1 MRIDIIG
8 GGPAGLYFAILAKKR
23 FPAATID
30 VVERNVADDTFGFG
44 IVLSDETLANLKAAD
59 EPSYR
64 EIAAKFAY
72 WDDIFVQF
80 RGHLMKSSG
89 HGFSGIKRIT
99 LLQILQRR
107 ASVLGVRVRYGTE
120 DPGIDAHR
128 GAQLVVAADGANSSL
143 RERHR
148 ERFVPKVD
156 LRSNRFVWL
165 GANLSLP
172 GFFYSFRENEHGLW
186 NMHAYM
192 YAPGESTIVIETTDD
207 AWRRSGLAIDDE
219 SATAACRT
227 SFQRGIERRLRA
239 DQPVAVAA
247 VSDDHAGDVASAR
260 ERHADRFVGRRCSH
274 GALRDR
280 LGHQASARGRDR
292 AA

>member
-1 MRIDIIG
+1 MLSQCASTSSA
-8 GGPAGLYFAILAKKR
+8 AGRQGCISR
-23 FPAATID
+23 FLRRRVCRPRPID
-30 VVERNVADDTFGFG
+30 VVERNAADDTFGFG

-64 EIAAKFAY
+64 EIAANFAY

-80 RGHLMKSSG
+80 RGHTMKSSG

-128 GAQLVVAADGANSSL
+128 GAQLVVAADGANSAI
-143 RERHR
+143 RAQHNEH
-148 ERFVPKVD
+148 FAPTVD

-165 GANLSLP
+165 GANFSLP

-207 AWRRSGLAIDDE
+207 TWRRSGLAVEDE
-219 SATAACRT
+219 SATA
-227 SFQRGIERRLRA
+227 RLR
-239 DQPVAVAA
+239 
-247 VSDDHAGDVASAR
+247 
-260 ERHADRFVGRRCSH
+260 
-274 GALRDR
+274 
-280 LGHQASARGRDR
+280 
-292 AA
+292 